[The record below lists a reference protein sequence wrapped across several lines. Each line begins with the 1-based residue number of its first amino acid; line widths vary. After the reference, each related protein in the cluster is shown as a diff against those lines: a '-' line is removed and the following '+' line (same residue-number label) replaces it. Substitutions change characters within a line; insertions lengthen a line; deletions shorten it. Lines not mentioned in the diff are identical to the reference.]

1 MELIVA
7 NFNLSSAWQRVKR
20 NRGAPGPDGMTISD
34 LEPWL
39 EIHLAELRQQ
49 LLDGTYRPQPVR
61 RKVLKKDDGGER
73 LLGIPNVVDRFIQQA
88 ILQILTPCFDSEFSD
103 SSYGFRP
110 NRSAHGAAKQVQR
123 TIRQGNKHVVNI
135 DLSKFFDRVQHDVL
149 MNRLARKV
157 RDKRVLKLIGR
168 FLRAGVLVEGVV
180 QPTEQGTP
188 QGGPL
193 SPFLSNILLDDLDK
207 ELEHRGLKFVRYA
220 DDFVIFVRSSRSAE
234 RVFKSVQRYLHG
246 TLKLVINHQK
256 SYVGLAEVCEYLG
269 FQFVGRR
276 VTIKV
281 SPQKLTAFKRRIREL
296 TGRSRGISM
305 KRRLSEL
312 RSYMRGWMGYFGLAR
327 QVEDFLNL
335 DMWIRR
341 RIRMCHWKQWRY
353 PRTKVRKLTELGV
366 TLDLAIKHA
375 ISRKSYWRMC
385 NTPGMRYAMPNKWL
399 QEQGLLSLADLWFK
413 RAPLRGT
420 A

>member
-1 MELIVA
+1 MELIVS
-7 NFNLSSAWQRVKR
+7 NFNLASAWQRVKR
-20 NRGAPGPDGMTISD
+20 NRGAPGPDGMTISEF
-34 LEPWL
+34 EPWL
-39 EIHLAELRQQ
+39 EIHLDELRQQ
-49 LLDGTYRPQPVR
+49 LLEGTYRPQPVR
-61 RKVLKKDDGGER
+61 RKVLMKDDGGER

-88 ILQILTPCFDSEFSD
+88 ILQILTPWFDPEFSE

-123 TIRQGNKHVVNI
+123 TIRQGNQHVVNI

-149 MNRLARKV
+149 MNRVARKV

-168 FLRAGVLVEGVV
+168 FLRAGVLVAGVV

-220 DDFVIFVRSSRSAE
+220 DDFVIFVKSSRSAQ
-234 RVFKSVQRYLHG
+234 RVFVSVQRYLHG
-246 TLKLVINHQK
+246 TLKLVINQQK
-256 SYVGLAEVCEYLG
+256 SYVGLAKDCEYLG
-269 FQFVGRR
+269 FAFVGRR

-281 SPQKLTAFKRRIREL
+281 APQKLTAFKRRIKEL

-341 RIRMCHWKQWRY
+341 RIRMCHWKQWRHT
-353 PRTKVRKLTELGV
+353 RTKVRKLTELGV
-366 TLDLAIKHA
+366 TLRLAILHA

-385 NTPGMRYAMPNKWL
+385 NTPAMRYAMPNKWL
-399 QEQGLLSLADLWFK
+399 QEQGLLSLADLWFQ